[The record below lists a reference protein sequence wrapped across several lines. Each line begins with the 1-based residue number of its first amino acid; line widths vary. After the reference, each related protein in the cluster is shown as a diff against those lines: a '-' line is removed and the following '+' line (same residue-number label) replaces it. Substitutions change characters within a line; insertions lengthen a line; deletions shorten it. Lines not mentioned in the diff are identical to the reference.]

1 MGIHNHEHLST
12 TTLHFE
18 HINLLQSL
26 HTQYPILKMSENIQ
40 ITLISN
46 DGVAI
51 KVDKAVAEKSMLIK
65 NMMEDL
71 GEGALNT
78 DVPIPNVNESVLKK
92 VIEWC
97 EHHKLDPVTAT
108 DDDSDS
114 RKKTT
119 DIEEWDQKFMQ
130 VDQEMLFEIILAS
143 NYLDIKPLLD
153 VGCKTVANMIKGKSP
168 EEIRKTFNITNDFTP
183 EEEEQIRRENEWAED
198 R

>member
-78 DVPIPNVNESVLKK
+78 DVPIPNLLTFPHRSTS
-92 VIEWC
+92 
-97 EHHKLDPVTAT
+97 P
-108 DDDSDS
+108 SS
-114 RKKTT
+114 RRLSNGASTT
-119 DIEEWDQKFMQ
+119 S
-130 VDQEMLFEIILAS
+130 LA
-143 NYLDIKPLLD
+143 P
-153 VGCKTVANMIKGKSP
+153 SP
-168 EEIRKTFNITNDFTP
+168 PPTMTP
-183 EEEEQIRRENEWAED
+183 TPARRPPTLRSGTRSSCRLTRRCSSRSSLPPTTSISSPSLTLAARPSQTWSRASHQ

>member
-1 MGIHNHEHLST
+1 MASADSKGT
-12 TTLHFE
+12 
-18 HINLLQSL
+18 
-26 HTQYPILKMSENIQ
+26 
-40 ITLISN
+40 ITLVSN

-51 KVDKAVAEKSMLIK
+51 PVERQVAMRSMLIT
-65 NMMEDL
+65 NMMDDL
-71 GEGALNT
+71 GDAVGSTE
-78 DVPIPNVNESVLKK
+78 VPIPNVNESVLKK

-97 EHHKLDPVTAT
+97 EHHKGDPPASA

-119 DIEEWDQKFMQ
+119 DIDEWDQKFMQ

-183 EEEEQIRRENEWAED
+183 EEEDQIRRENEWAED

>member
-1 MGIHNHEHLST
+1 
-12 TTLHFE
+12 
-18 HINLLQSL
+18 
-26 HTQYPILKMSENIQ
+26 
-40 ITLISN
+40 
-46 DGVAI
+46 
-51 KVDKAVAEKSMLIK
+51 MLIK
-65 NMMEDL
+65 NLLEDI
-71 GEGALNT
+71 GDASIGPNNAIPVQNVSFYCHRR
-78 DVPIPNVNESVLKK
+78 VPVWLCKLISSTQVNESVLRK

-97 EHHKLDPVTAT
+97 EHHRGDPVQTQ
-108 DDDSDS
+108 DDDSDA
-114 RKKTT
+114 RKRTT
-119 DIEEWDQKFMQ
+119 EIEEWDQKFMQ